1 MVGGTP
7 KIKIRKRDSYT
18 HPHSRDTSIQES
30 RCQGPNVRPTKINFG
45 ASTSTTHQK
54 MPLVWIIQYMDNYK
68 PSKPISP
75 CVLEPSKLLLATN
88 FAKSFLHLAYW
99 SHHHWAAN
107 GKQQRTWIWF
117 GFTKF
122 PALQQTHNTQGLV
135 MEVKVTNF
143 SQWYVICERKGEERI
158 KRFVS
163 LD

>member
-1 MVGGTP
+1 MKKGLT
-7 KIKIRKRDSYT
+7 YT

-30 RCQGPNVRPTKINFG
+30 HCQGSNVWPTKRNFG
-45 ASTSTTHQK
+45 APTLTTYWK
-54 MPLVWIIQYMDNYK
+54 TPLAWIVQYMDDYI

-75 CVLEPSKLLLATN
+75 CVLKPSKLQLATN
-88 FAKSFLHLAYW
+88 FAESFFHLAYW

-107 GKQQRTWIWF
+107 KKQRRIWIWF

-143 SQWYVICERKGEERI
+143 SQGYVICEKKGEERI